1 VNKLYLTYDEYSN
14 LSSNPLPLDKFN
26 SLLASASF
34 TLDSIT
40 NYFYIKVDLEN
51 DYPQRRDAFKRAV
64 AVTMDYYTSKG
75 GTEMFTESTA
85 QSVTIGRT
93 SMSEGNSASG
103 GLKSPYGNVPID
115 VSFILGPTG
124 LLYKGVN
131 TIC

>member
-1 VNKLYLTYDEYSN
+1 MYLTYLEYTA
-14 LSSNPLPLDKFN
+14 LSSSPVPEDKFP

-51 DYPQRRDAFKRAV
+51 DYPQRRNAFKRAI
-64 AVTMDYYTSKG
+64 ALTMDYYTSKG
-75 GTEMFTESTA
+75 STQMFTESTA

-93 SMSEGNSASG
+93 SMSEGNNASSN
-103 GLKSPYGNVPID
+103 GLQSPYGNVPVD
-115 VSFILGPTG
+115 VSFILGSTG